1 MGENQVQSLVLSQ
14 AGQHL
19 LPQELFKFECV
30 SGSSHLFMRNSCFF
44 INTEEGEPSSAPS
57 LSLWLM

>member
-19 LPQELFKFECV
+19 LLQELSKFECV
-30 SGSSHLFMRNSCFF
+30 SGSSHLFMRNSCFLPTPKRENPAVPPASPF
-44 INTEEGEPSSAPS
+44 G
-57 LSLWLM
+57 